1 MNQSSGSESAMTT
14 SSRTL
19 FFRFGSLLLLMA
31 LCLITGGDSPSS
43 RIQEIKRNLD
53 AFKRSP
59 NKETKEALEKS
70 FAKMEVQVQELE
82 AKGDTVQY
90 DLFRRQSFTLR
101 YDFHSTL
108 LAIAKFDTEEG
119 VRRAAE
125 NVALVTPSP
134 DASPSAPASEAPR
147 QE

>member
-1 MNQSSGSESAMTT
+1 
-14 SSRTL
+14 
-19 FFRFGSLLLLMA
+19 MA
-31 LCLITGGDSPSS
+31 LCLITGCDSPSS

-53 AFKRSP
+53 AFQRSP
-59 NKETKEALEKS
+59 NKETIEALEKS

-82 AKGDTVQY
+82 AEGDTVQY

-125 NVALVTPSP
+125 NAALVTPTP
-134 DASPSAPASEAPR
+134 DASPSATASEDPR